1 MKLDMDMI
9 DRKKNHELYEEWE
22 NFVFKGIKPSNQ
34 IRDFIA
40 ESWARSVE
48 NHVNPQHNDP
58 IYISEEEF
66 ERKRKESDAFIRS
79 AVPYMENLYDSFK
92 GSGCTVI
99 VADKSCCVLEVI
111 GDKEDLEKIEV
122 HNKKALC
129 KEVYIGTNGIGTTIY
144 LDRPIQILGAEH
156 FALENHPLSCSA
168 APVHDREGN
177 LIGCLSISCVLA
189 DANPHIL
196 SMVTAAAGAIER
208 QMIIESELAEKQ
220 DLIIQR
226 EKAFQSISEG
236 IIILDKNMK
245 IISINEKALKLMELD
260 MGKNYIHK
268 DVREYLLEDMNL
280 EKLIHSKKDTI
291 DQEQRL
297 RLHSGNILNCILSI
311 SIIWNE
317 ENIKGFIIILKE
329 MEKVHELVNKMLR
342 STAYYSF
349 EDITFQSQVMKE
361 AIHIGK
367 IAADS
372 SSNVLIVGES
382 GTGKELMAH
391 SIHSASKRK
400 NKPFIAI
407 NCGAIPSGL
416 IESELFG
423 YEGGAFT
430 GSKKEGNPGKFELA
444 NGGTIFLDEIG
455 DMPLEVQAS
464 LLRVLQTK
472 EVYRI
477 GGRNPKKIDVRI
489 IAATHRNLENMVSEN
504 SFRLD
509 LYYRINVLNI
519 YIPPLR
525 ERKEDIEILIEAFI
539 KEFNKKLN
547 KKIKGL
553 DENTKKLL
561 NAYDWVGNVRELSNV
576 FERAINICEE
586 DYIQDKDLPDKILC
600 NVKVEKYNYD
610 QVIENNE
617 KEFII
622 TILKKNNGNIKKS
635 AQKLGFSRSK
645 MYRKLK
651 SLNIDWENYRK

>member
-1 MKLDMDMI
+1 MI
-9 DRKKNHELYEEWE
+9 NRKKTHELYKEWE

-34 IRDFIA
+34 IKAFIA

-48 NHVNPQHNDP
+48 NHVSPEHNDP
-58 IYISEEEF
+58 LYISEEEF
-66 ERKRKESDAFIRS
+66 SKKTKESDAFIRS
-79 AVPYMENLYDSFK
+79 AVPYMKNLYDSFK

-122 HNKKALC
+122 HNKRALC
-129 KEVYIGTNGIGTTIY
+129 KESYIGTNGIGTTTY

-177 LIGCLSISCVLA
+177 LIGCLSISCILE

-196 SMVTAAAGAIER
+196 SMVTAAAGAIEK
-208 QMIIESELAEKQ
+208 QMIIESELKEKQ

-236 IIILDKNMK
+236 IIILDRNMK
-245 IISINEKALKLMELD
+245 ITSINEKALELMELN
-260 MGKNYIHK
+260 MQKNYIHE
-268 DVREYLLEDMNL
+268 DIRTYLLEDINL
-280 EKLIHSKKDTI
+280 EKVIHSKKDII

-297 RLHSGNILNCILSI
+297 RIHSGKILNCILSI

-317 ENIKGFIIILKE
+317 ENITGLVVVLKE
-329 MEKVHELVNKMLR
+329 MEKVHKLVNKMLR
-342 STAYYSF
+342 STAHYSF
-349 EDITFQSQVMKE
+349 EDIISKSQVMKE
-361 AIHIGK
+361 VIDIGK

-372 SSNVLIVGES
+372 CSNVLISGES

-391 SIHSASKRK
+391 SIHSTSKRK

-423 YEGGAFT
+423 YEGGSFT

-489 IAATHRNLENMVSEN
+489 IAATHRNLEDMVSEN

-525 ERKEDIEILIEAFI
+525 ERKEDLEILIQAFI
-539 KEFNKKLN
+539 KEFNRKLN

-553 DENTKKLL
+553 HKDTKELL
-561 NAYDWVGNVRELSNV
+561 NAYHWPGNVRELSNV
-576 FERAINICEE
+576 FERAINICKE
-586 DYIQDKDLPDKILC
+586 DYIQDQHLPDKILC
-600 NVKVEKYNYD
+600 NVKVKKYNYD
-610 QVIENNE
+610 QLIQNNE

-622 TILKKNNGNIKKS
+622 NILKENKGNIKKS